1 MASASALLMLADA
14 VLALHVLFVAFVVLG
29 LVLVL
34 AGGVRRWAWVRNPW
48 FRALHL
54 LAIVSVATQTWLGIE
69 CPLTTLEMAL
79 RMRAGAT
86 VYAGSFIGH
95 WLQAI
100 LYFRAPDWVFALCY
114 SLFALAVAAEW
125 VWVRPRPINRKVSA
139 RR

>member
-1 MASASALLMLADA
+1 MANASGWLMLADA
-14 VLALHVLFVAFVVLG
+14 VLALHAFFVAFVLLG
-29 LVLVL
+29 LALVL
-34 AGGVRRWAWVRNPW
+34 AGGAWRWAWVRNPW

-54 LAIVSVATQTWLGIE
+54 LAIVFVAAQTWLGIE

-79 RMRAGAT
+79 RVRAGEA

-100 LYFRAPDWVFALCY
+100 LYFSAPNWVFALCY
-114 SLFALAVAAEW
+114 SLFALAVAAAW
-125 VWVRPRPINRKVSA
+125 VWVRPRSIARRSSA